1 MYVTTFYSF
10 KGGVG
15 RTMALANVAVDLASR
30 GRRVLAVDFDLE
42 APGLDTFDLLR
53 PAGATPGVIDYVRAY
68 LDTGQ
73 APHVEDYVFE
83 SPGTTD
89 GGGSLWIMPAG
100 AHRRTY
106 ATTLAQI
113 DWGALYEHHDGYL
126 LFEDLKEQWKEII
139 KPHYVLIDSRTGHTD
154 VGGICTRQLPD
165 AVVILFF
172 PNAQNLRGLTKIVGD
187 IRTEPTK
194 RDNPIRL
201 HYVMSNVPD
210 LDDEDNILKENITA
224 FQRDLRFQLEPLV
237 VHRYDSLSLL
247 NQVIFTKDRPRSRL
261 AQEYRD
267 VTKEVIRLNPED
279 RDGALDYIA
288 GVERIS
294 HESGIP
300 YWATVDA
307 HIKKIERHHSREG
320 EVLYR
325 LGSLRA
331 DDGAVDDA
339 VALFTRAID
348 ADYREPEVYLGRAAI
363 SRSENADRE
372 AASRDAMQALQSD
385 RVSLMQVRRAISMM
399 TPEDRARIA
408 NTPAVSAL
416 PSSHRV
422 PIAAGLDR
430 SMVEAAT
437 ASEMLRPLLAS
448 EVLSAEERTAARQTL
463 SLAAIALGRFAEAI
477 AVIRSE
483 GSDVSGMSIEF
494 AFNYG
499 MAIWGDRGTVDVAP
513 FHRVVELG
521 NAYPRKAPLPNFR
534 QCMAVSHWAIGDAV
548 AARNFAKE
556 AKEVMLA
563 RRGREFSCWRY
574 LRVSAGR
581 FAEDTNELLAMIDGD
596 DTVTP
601 RFMHAER
608 PPVAIASDS
617 GMIENQ

>member
-1 MYVTTFYSF
+1 
-10 KGGVG
+10 
-15 RTMALANVAVDLASR
+15 MALANVAVDLASR

-89 GGGSLWIMPAG
+89 GGGGLSIMPAG

-126 LFEDLKEQWKEII
+126 LFEDLKEQWREII

-172 PNAQNLRGLTKIVGD
+172 PNAQNLRGLTKIVDD

-210 LDDEDNILKENITA
+210 LDDEDNILKENIAA
-224 FQRDLRFQLEPLV
+224 FQRDLRFRLEPLV

-247 NQVIFTKDRPRSRL
+247 NQVIFTKDRPKSRL

-279 RDGALDYIA
+279 RDGALDFIA
-288 GVERIS
+288 RVEQIRQ
-294 HESGIP
+294 
-300 YWATVDA
+300 TDA
-307 HIKKIERHHSREG
+307 VSSLVKVETHLETIETNHRDDG

-325 LGSLRA
+325 LGALRA
-331 DDGAVDDA
+331 DDGNLDDA
-339 VALFTRAID
+339 AALFTRAMD
-348 ADYREPEVYLGRAAI
+348 AGYQEPELYLRRATIAV
-363 SRSENADRE
+363 SRSAFSERDSWEADRE
-372 AASRDAMQALQSD
+372 AVSRDAMQALQSD
-385 RVSLMQVRRAISMM
+385 SASRIQVWRAISMISM
-399 TPEDRARIA
+399 IAPQDLTRIA
-408 NTPAVSAL
+408 ESPALSAL
-416 PSSHRV
+416 TPSERV
-422 PIAAGLDR
+422 WVASRLGGSESAA
-430 SMVEAAT
+430 AA
-437 ASEMLRPLLAS
+437 ARDILRPLLES
-448 EVLSAEERTAARQTL
+448 GRLSPGERSDARLAL
-463 SLAAIALGRFAEAI
+463 SLATIALGRYAEAI
-477 AVIRSE
+477 EVIRSE
-483 GSDVSGMSIEF
+483 AHDVTEMSVRF

-499 MAIWGDRGTVDVAP
+499 MALWGDRGSVIAGP
-513 FHRVVELG
+513 FRRVVELENEDPG
-521 NAYPRKAPLPNFR
+521 KETGPNYL
-534 QCMAVSHWAIGDAV
+534 QCMAVSHWAVGDSA
-548 AARNFAKE
+548 AARKFAKK
-556 AKEVMLA
+556 AKEVMLV

-574 LRVSAGR
+574 LLVSASR
-581 FAEDTNELLAMIDGD
+581 FAEDTDELLAMIDGD
-596 DTVTP
+596 DTVIP

-608 PPVAIASDS
+608 PPV
-617 GMIENQ
+617 GTGPTPG